1 MNWVQITIY
10 VSLVAQVLSTLYSL
24 LGLYVPLFNENAILT
39 EILALETFVQIIEL
53 SFYVTFGFLVP
64 LASSTMDIAIFRYAD
79 WFLTTPAMLIST
91 ISFMDYIRRKELPSQ
106 DDSVKELPSLW
117 DFLVNNVQTVIW
129 IVLSN
134 TFMLLMGFL
143 YEAGMI
149 DIFTS
154 TILGFA
160 GFVGLFWKIY
170 EKYAKGHIIS
180 RYLWYYMVSS
190 WSLYGV
196 AAVFPNIIKNT
207 SFNLLDIVSKNFY
220 SVFLTAY
227 IMNLPSS

>member
-1 MNWVQITIY
+1 
-10 VSLVAQVLSTLYSL
+10 
-24 LGLYVPLFNENAILT
+24 
-39 EILALETFVQIIEL
+39 
-53 SFYVTFGFLVP
+53 
-64 LASSTMDIAIFRYAD
+64 
-79 WFLTTPAMLIST
+79 
-91 ISFMDYIRRKELPSQ
+91 
-106 DDSVKELPSLW
+106 
-117 DFLVNNVQTVIW
+117 
-129 IVLSN
+129 
-134 TFMLLMGFL
+134 MLLMGFL

-154 TILGFA
+154 TILGFVGFA
-160 GFVGLFWKIY
+160 GVFWKMY

>member
-1 MNWVQITIY
+1 
-10 VSLVAQVLSTLYSL
+10 
-24 LGLYVPLFNENAILT
+24 
-39 EILALETFVQIIEL
+39 
-53 SFYVTFGFLVP
+53 
-64 LASSTMDIAIFRYAD
+64 
-79 WFLTTPAMLIST
+79 
-91 ISFMDYIRRKELPSQ
+91 
-106 DDSVKELPSLW
+106 
-117 DFLVNNVQTVIW
+117 
-129 IVLSN
+129 
-134 TFMLLMGFL
+134 MLLMGFL
-143 YEAGMI
+143 HESGMI

-160 GFVGLFWKIY
+160 GFIGVFWKIY
-170 EKYAKGHIIS
+170 KTYAKDHIIN

-227 IMNLPSS
+227 IMNLNVG